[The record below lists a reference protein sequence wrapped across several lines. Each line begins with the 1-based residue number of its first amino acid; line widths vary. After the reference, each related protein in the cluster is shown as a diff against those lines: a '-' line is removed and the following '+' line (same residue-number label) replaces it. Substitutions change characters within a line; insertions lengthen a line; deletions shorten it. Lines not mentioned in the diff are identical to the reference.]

1 MLMLWIVFIAITV
14 AALALILVPLWRKS
28 TATADRSAYDVEV
41 YRDQLEELDRDVE
54 RGLIEGDD
62 ADAARTEISRRLLAA
77 DAAGRHGPKPI
88 SGTPRRSWIARGL
101 VLAIP
106 AMAALFYGFHG
117 APGLPG
123 SPAAERK
130 AAPTLAPATQQAEMI
145 ARISERL
152 QRNPDDTEGWSH
164 LGVLLMSARRYKA
177 AAEALGHASELT
189 PNSAGLIARYGEALS
204 FAAQGTGGAAARK
217 VFESALVI
225 DPREPQ
231 AHFYLGLAD
240 YQEGRGQA
248 ALERWRALDTETP
261 ADAPWRAPL
270 RAQIARLAK
279 ELGEAPEDRGEG
291 APGPSADDVAAASR
305 MSGGDRQAMI
315 RSMVARLAER
325 LVETPDDADGWIRL
339 GRSYKVL
346 GETAKSRSAY
356 AMASALRP
364 NDVSVLSSY
373 VASIAD
379 AAGVDAT
386 KQPEFNGAVAKILG
400 LNPNHR
406 TALWFAGLGARH
418 SGNDAAA
425 ARNWRKLL
433 ALLNAG
439 SKEHAELSRQLGKL
453 GTK

>member
-1 MLMLWIVFIAITV
+1 MLWIVFIAITV
-14 AALALILVPLWRKS
+14 AALALILAPLWRKS
-28 TATADRSAYDVEV
+28 TATADRSAYDAEV

-77 DAAGRHGPKPI
+77 DAEGRRGPEPI
-88 SGTPRRSWIARGL
+88 SGAPRRAWIAGGL
-101 VLAIP
+101 VFAIP
-106 AMAALFYGFHG
+106 VMAALFYGFHG

-123 SPAAERK
+123 NPAAERQ
-130 AAPTLAPATQQAEMI
+130 AAPSLDSATQQAEMI

-152 QRNPDDTEGWSH
+152 QRNPGDAEGWSH
-164 LGVLLMSARRYKA
+164 LGVLLMTAKRYKT

-189 PNSAGLIARYGEALS
+189 PNSAGLMARHGEALS
-204 FAAQGTGGAAARK
+204 FAAQGTVGAATRK

-225 DPREPQ
+225 DPREPR

-240 YQEGRGQA
+240 NQAGRGQT
-248 ALERWRALDTETP
+248 ALERWRALDAETP

-279 ELGEAPEDRGEG
+279 ELGETPEDRGVE

-305 MSGGDRQAMI
+305 MSGDDRQAMI

-346 GETAKSRSAY
+346 GETAKSRAAY
-356 AMASALRP
+356 AKAAALRP

-379 AAGVDAT
+379 AAGAEAT
-386 KQPEFNGAVAKILG
+386 KQPEFNDAVAKILG
-400 LNPNHR
+400 LDPNNR
-406 TALWFAGLGARH
+406 TALWFAGLRARH
-418 SGNDAAA
+418 SGDDDAAT
-425 ARNWRKLL
+425 RHWRKLL
-433 ALLNAG
+433 ALLDAG
-439 SKEHAELSRQLGKL
+439 SKEHAELSRRLGEMGAKE
-453 GTK
+453 